1 MRRTLVLIV
10 LLLQATL
17 AVAGVCTASSPEEFA
32 PFFSK
37 FSDDKHF
44 AVSRTVFPL
53 RALKWEYGIDS
64 QGKDESA
71 PRRFRIPKAKYETT
85 PSLSSSMKE
94 HGLTS
99 RVKGVST
106 RSAIV
111 EVFKEGTDWLTSHH
125 FKRIG
130 RCWFLYEYQDHS
142 L

>member
-1 MRRTLVLIV
+1 MRRTLILTF
-10 LLLQATL
+10 LLLQSAL
-17 AVAGVCTASSPEEFA
+17 AVAGVCAASSPEEFA

-53 RALKWEYGIDS
+53 RVLKWEYGIDS

-71 PRRFRIPKAKYETT
+71 PRRFRISKSQYETT

-94 HGLTS
+94 NGLVS
-99 RVKGVST
+99 RVKSVST

-111 EVFKEGTDWLTSHH
+111 EVFKEDTDWLTSHH
-125 FKRIG
+125 FKRVS
-130 RCWFLYEYQDHS
+130 RCWYLHEYQDHS